1 MAVARPLRFLGA
13 VTIVL
18 FFFLAYL
25 FIRPPPTIV
34 KPGGQNGEIIENMER
49 DPLLDREA
57 INYLEPKTLQLTPSQ
72 PSANPPSPSGAP
84 TTTAPTIPTPLA

>member
-25 FIRPPPTIV
+25 FIRPPPRIE
-34 KPGGQNGEIIENMER
+34 KPGGQIGEIIENMER

-57 INYLEPKTLQLTPSQ
+57 INHLDQDSPTDPSQ
-72 PSANPPSPSGAP
+72 SSANPPSPSGAP
-84 TTTAPTIPTPLA
+84 TTTAPTIPTRLA